1 MLSRFRQPAADF
13 RVELSETTLQPG
25 DELNV
30 RVSLIP
36 RDGFQVRRGSLEIVC
51 TESFVEYVT
60 TMRTGRYGSHYSTQ
74 RLKATRILS
83 RYEKVFMDNST
94 MRRGLPYSV
103 DVDWA
108 VPPDAPPTAS
118 GVSIGSINV
127 GSTWTVKTFL
137 DVAGARDFHDSQEIT
152 VVSPPTP
159 CDAPSPQLVTEA
171 ADDLCTLTL
180 TIPTGIARS
189 WDTLDGSLRAE
200 ILHDINVSEV
210 RAELIRVE
218 AFGHAGQD
226 YSVDY
231 VTLDTDLTLRRG
243 EIREWH
249 FQIGTGPVYAP
260 SLRTDNS
267 SVTWL
272 VKCVLAR
279 RMRFDVQIE
288 QEIRVDV

>member
-127 GSTWTVKTFL
+127 GITWTVKTFL

-159 CDAPSPQLVTEA
+159 CDAPSPQLVTEH
-171 ADDLCTLTL
+171 ADDLCALTLTL
-180 TIPTGIARS
+180 PTGIARS

-200 ILHDINVSEV
+200 ILQDLNLSEV
-210 RAELIRVE
+210 RAELVRVE
-218 AFGHAGQD
+218 SFGHAGQD
-226 YSVDY
+226 YSVDF

-243 EIREWH
+243 ETREWH
-249 FQIGTGPVYAP
+249 FQVGTGPVYAP

-267 SVTWL
+267 SVTWF

-279 RMRFDVQIE
+279 RMRFDAQIE

>member
-127 GSTWTVKTFL
+127 GITWTVKTFL

-159 CDAPSPQLVTEA
+159 SDAPSTPLVTEH
-171 ADDLCTLTL
+171 ADDLYALSL

-200 ILHDINVSEV
+200 ILQDVSV
-210 RAELIRVE
+210 SVVSVELFRVE
-218 AFGHAGQD
+218 AFGSAVQD
-226 YSVDY
+226 YTEDM

-243 EIREWH
+243 ETREWP
-249 FQIGTGPVYAP
+249 FRISAGEVFTP
-260 SLRTDNS
+260 SLQTRNS